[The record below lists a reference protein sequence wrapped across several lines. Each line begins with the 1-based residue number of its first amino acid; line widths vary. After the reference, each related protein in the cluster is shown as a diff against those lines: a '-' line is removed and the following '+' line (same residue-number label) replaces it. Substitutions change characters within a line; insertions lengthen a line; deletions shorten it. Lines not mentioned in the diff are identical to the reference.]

1 MPYEGKTFAE
11 HGGSLERKNRI
22 LGHMKGKHFHNT
34 ASSLGHVKGHRSHW
48 ANLDL
53 GSA

>member
-22 LGHMKGKHFHNT
+22 LGHMKGKHLQNMEALWSAKTGF
-34 ASSLGHVKGHRSHW
+34 LGI
-48 ANLDL
+48 
-53 GSA
+53 